1 MCFSL
6 KRRANRIETNP
17 GMVLSAYVLF
27 SRSLLCS
34 IPLPRTR
41 RCTKTMVG
49 RTFLARET
57 PCCQLVWHY
66 DPRTPSISGSH
77 LQAPPKN
84 WFHVAGARCSYS
96 NEKKNPWDLQ
106 CITRIIRMCAH
117 TRACVCVC
125 VCFSFLFVPF
135 LVRIQF
141 YYEYK
146 LIICVAS
153 YLRIWWPKTHTQGRD
168 RHA

>member
-17 GMVLSAYVLF
+17 GMALSACVLF

-84 WFHVAGARCSYS
+84 WFHVAGARCSNS

-106 CITRIIRMCAH
+106 CITNIIRMCAH
-117 TRACVCVC
+117 TRGGGGGVRVSRFC
-125 VCFSFLFVPF
+125 LFHSSYAYS
-135 LVRIQF
+135 Q
-141 YYEYK
+141 
-146 LIICVAS
+146 IISGIMTVL
-153 YLRIWWPKTHTQGRD
+153 LRI
-168 RHA
+168 